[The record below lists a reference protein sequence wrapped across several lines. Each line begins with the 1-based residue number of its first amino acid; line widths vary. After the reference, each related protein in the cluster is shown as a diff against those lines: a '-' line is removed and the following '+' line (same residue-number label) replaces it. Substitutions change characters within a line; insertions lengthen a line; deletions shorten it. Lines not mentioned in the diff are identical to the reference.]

1 MEPLN
6 HRNHSFFSYIERY
19 EPIKITLLLQQG
31 VAMFPC
37 SIALMSTDKERAEAK
52 IEIHNKRVR
61 AQTAELAAATAEVMS
76 AFPSCVNELVFHP
89 VRRWRFDHAWPTQMI
104 AVEIHGGVYSG
115 GHHVSAEGFINDRH
129 KMNEALLM
137 GWHVIEAT
145 TDDVRNGKLK
155 EWLTKAFELWGNLN
169 AEGAQCD

>member
-1 MEPLN
+1 MP
-6 HRNHSFFSYIERY
+6 
-19 EPIKITLLLQQG
+19 
-31 VAMFPC
+31 
-37 SIALMSTDKERAEAK
+37 TDKQRAEAK

-61 AQTAELAAATAEVMS
+61 AQTAELARCTDELLS
-76 AFPSCVNELVFHP
+76 AFPERINELVFHP
-89 VRRWRFDHAWPTQMI
+89 ARRWRFDHAWPEHMI

-115 GHHVSAEGFINDRH
+115 GHHVGAEGFINDRH
-129 KMNEALLM
+129 KMNEAALL

>member
-1 MEPLN
+1 
-6 HRNHSFFSYIERY
+6 
-19 EPIKITLLLQQG
+19 
-31 VAMFPC
+31 
-37 SIALMSTDKERAEAK
+37 MSTDKERAEAK

-104 AVEIHGGVYSG
+104 AVEIHGGVHSG

-129 KMNEALLM
+129 KMNEAILM

>member
-1 MEPLN
+1 
-6 HRNHSFFSYIERY
+6 
-19 EPIKITLLLQQG
+19 
-31 VAMFPC
+31 MFPC

-104 AVEIHGGVYSG
+104 AVEIHGGFTLAGIMSVPMAS
-115 GHHVSAEGFINDRH
+115 
-129 KMNEALLM
+129 
-137 GWHVIEAT
+137 
-145 TDDVRNGKLK
+145 
-155 EWLTKAFELWGNLN
+155 
-169 AEGAQCD
+169 